1 MNSIQLLGRMV
12 REPELRYT
20 PNGTG
25 VARFTLAV
33 NRKLSKEK
41 REEAERN
48 NQPTA
53 DFIGCQA
60 WGKSAET
67 IANYVKKGDLFLIQ
81 GRIQTG
87 SYDDKDGKRVYTTDV
102 VVESFDF
109 VQQRDSEHRQQYQNT
124 NSAYTQQDD
133 FYQINNDDIPFL

>member
-1 MNSIQLLGRMV
+1 MNSIQLLGRLT

-20 PNGTG
+20 PSGTA

-41 REEAERN
+41 REEAERA
-48 NQPTA
+48 NQPTT

-87 SYDDKDGKRVYTTDV
+87 SYEDKDGKRVYTTDV

-109 VQQRDSEHRQQYQNT
+109 VQQRNSINQSYQDT